1 MVGTAELKK
10 LADSVEIIKMLCY
23 ILHLNGYC
31 LIVFSFDPKLMHC
44 QDVFPKNQQRTLI
57 GG

>member
-23 ILHLNGYC
+23 ILHLNGY
-31 LIVFSFDPKLMHC
+31 LSYLKLKE
-44 QDVFPKNQQRTLI
+44 D
-57 GG
+57 G